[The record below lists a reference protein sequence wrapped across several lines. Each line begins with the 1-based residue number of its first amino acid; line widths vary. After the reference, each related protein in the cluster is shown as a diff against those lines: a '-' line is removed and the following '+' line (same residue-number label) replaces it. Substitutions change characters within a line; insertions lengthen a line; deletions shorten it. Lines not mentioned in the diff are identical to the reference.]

1 MNDLEFIKSK
11 KNQNLNGG
19 NMGNL
24 FNGAEFFEMMAA
36 NEKAVGDLYRF
47 LAKDAKFGGKFFENM
62 AADEDRHYGIY
73 TSLLKKYQGKK
84 DLMVELAE
92 DRKSYMDLLIKN
104 NYLSDP
110 EKLKERAANA
120 KSKEDIFDIAE
131 RIERDSVMFTQEM
144 IDLFP
149 DLDPADFKVV
159 LQEEKKHLA
168 MVLDKRM
175 DSQLKSLRL

>member
-1 MNDLEFIKSK
+1 MNWRKI
-11 KNQNLNGG
+11 
-19 NMGNL
+19 
-24 FNGAEFFEMMAA
+24 
-36 NEKAVGDLYRF
+36 EKLY
-47 LAKDAKFGGKFFENM
+47 G
-62 AADEDRHYGIY
+62 
-73 TSLLKKYQGKK
+73 S
-84 DLMVELAE
+84 
-92 DRKSYMDLLIKN
+92 LIKKIIF
-104 NYLSDP
+104 LIP
-110 EKLKERAANA
+110 KTQERAANA

>member
-1 MNDLEFIKSK
+1 MS
-11 KNQNLNGG
+11 
-19 NMGNL
+19 NL

-131 RIERDSVMFTQEM
+131 
-144 IDLFP
+144 
-149 DLDPADFKVV
+149 
-159 LQEEKKHLA
+159 
-168 MVLDKRM
+168 
-175 DSQLKSLRL
+175 